1 VPEDVAVI
9 GFGDLDFAA
18 ELRPSLTTVKIDG
31 GMIGRQAATFLMLR
45 ARGEKI
51 DRPVIDIGFSLIGRA
66 SG

>member
-1 VPEDVAVI
+1 
-9 GFGDLDFAA
+9 
-18 ELRPSLTTVKIDG
+18 
-31 GMIGRQAATFLMLR
+31 MIGRQAATFLMLR